1 MGKQYQVDILVQH
14 TSIHQSYSNVGNMRS
29 VLFITIFAITFN
41 ALSGLECKY
50 DSECLTLDD
59 MGAGWGGFFNGAANA
74 PCLTMSWSKGAD
86 DLWCFNSK
94 GGSLKPCTC
103 WDDTLS
109 FDNKWCNTG
118 KYKEGHTMCKYEDS
132 VQASCGSYT
141 LTGIDSQAVK
151 DAIVD
156 KHNELRARVANGKEK
171 LGVDGRQPK
180 AANMRQLVWNDE
192 LAEIAQRW
200 INQCAGAH
208 DKNRRTDEFSWVGQ
222 NWAMSSNG
230 NKDQQQS
237 LATSFVQMW
246 YDEVKDMSKKAL
258 TDPTGKNNGKTG
270 VIGHYT
276 QVVWAET
283 TDVGCGYIASSKGS
297 YMACNYGPGGNVAG
311 KRVYE
316 TGKPGSK
323 CPTKKTSQGLCA

>member
-1 MGKQYQVDILVQH
+1 MKLAIFIILF
-14 TSIHQSYSNVGNMRS
+14 T
-29 VLFITIFAITFN
+29 FAFDE
-41 ALSGLECKY
+41 SHGLKCKK
-50 DSECLTLDD
+50 DSKWLTLDD
-59 MGAGWGGFFNGAANA
+59 MGGGWGFYFKDQANA
-74 PCLTMSWSKGAD
+74 PCLVLSGLGPD
-86 DLWCFNSK
+86 PYCFTTT
-94 GGSLKPCTC
+94 GGSLKKCTC
-103 WDDTLS
+103 WDDKATY
-109 FDNKWCNTG
+109 DNPWCNPG
-118 KYKEGHTMCKYEDS
+118 LYGEGNTMCKYEAGA
-132 VQASCGSYT
+132 QPSCGDVK
-141 LTGIDSQAVK
+141 LTGVSSQAVK
-151 DAIVD
+151 DAIVA
-156 KHNELRARVANGKEK
+156 KHNELRAKIANGKEK
-171 LGVDGRQPK
+171 RGVDGRQPK
-180 AANMRQLVWNDE
+180 AANMRELKWNDE
-192 LAEIAQRW
+192 LAKIAQRW

-208 DKNRRTDEFSWVGQ
+208 DKNRRTNDFSWVGQ

>member
-1 MGKQYQVDILVQH
+1 MGKQYQVEILVQH

-29 VLFITIFAITFN
+29 VLFISIFAITFN
-41 ALSGLECKY
+41 ALSGLKCKD

-118 KYKEGHTMCKYEDS
+118 KYNEGHTMCKYEDS

-156 KHNELRARVANGKEK
+156 KHNELRARVA
-171 LGVDGRQPK
+171 
-180 AANMRQLVWNDE
+180 
-192 LAEIAQRW
+192 
-200 INQCAGAH
+200 
-208 DKNRRTDEFSWVGQ
+208 
-222 NWAMSSNG
+222 
-230 NKDQQQS
+230 
-237 LATSFVQMW
+237 
-246 YDEVKDMSKKAL
+246 
-258 TDPTGKNNGKTG
+258 NGKTG